1 MSLCHRVSI
10 ALRTC
15 GPPCANQVFVYLHVS
30 SPQNGIVR
38 ARAAF
43 KILFL
48 VYEFL
53 LEDRCLFKLLQMLG
67 SALANYF
74 VAGVNSKPGE
84 GEEPV

>member
-1 MSLCHRVSI
+1 M
-10 ALRTC
+10 
-15 GPPCANQVFVYLHVS
+15 YLHVS

-38 ARAAF
+38 ARTAF

-53 LEDRCLFKLLQMLG
+53 SEDRRLFKLLQMLG
-67 SALANYF
+67 SALVDYF
-74 VAGVNSKPGE
+74 VASVDSKPGE